1 MRITI
6 FSLGGLLGQYVTNT
20 ALLHGAQVTAYV
32 PDAKV
37 IWPRKNLTVIEGSL
51 QNRERVLEALLEADA
66 VISVLT
72 PMRVKHVKEEE
83 TPLADGNAMILSAMK
98 QLGKT
103 RFVTVGHVCI
113 HAFGDCEDK
122 YQRMSTK
129 FMQIFWPGVYKD
141 MQKMGQ
147 VLARSDLNW
156 TLVRTCPGRDGKVKK
171 VGQNCSISLDGSQF
185 RPGYS
190 REALAE
196 FLYEAA
202 ADQQMY
208 SRKMPIF
215 LQRGVRMDF
224 SILYVL
230 QHLHNA
236 VLDRVMVGITSL
248 GNAGWIWIAL
258 TAVFLILPKY
268 RKCGVRMAIALI
280 LDLILC
286 NLVLKPLA
294 ARPRPCWI
302 DEQVKLLVAAPKDYS
317 FPSGH
322 SAASFA
328 AAVSIFV
335 MHKKEGAAA
344 LILACLIAF
353 SRLYLFVHFPTDVL
367 AGIAVGFICAFLAAK
382 IQNGFL
388 LHSRGR

>member
-32 PDAKV
+32 PDAKA
-37 IWPRKNLTVIEGSL
+37 IWPRKNMTVIEGSL

-185 RPGYS
+185 RPG
-190 REALAE
+190 
-196 FLYEAA
+196 
-202 ADQQMY
+202 
-208 SRKMPIF
+208 
-215 LQRGVRMDF
+215 
-224 SILYVL
+224 
-230 QHLHNA
+230 
-236 VLDRVMVGITSL
+236 
-248 GNAGWIWIAL
+248 
-258 TAVFLILPKY
+258 
-268 RKCGVRMAIALI
+268 
-280 LDLILC
+280 
-286 NLVLKPLA
+286 
-294 ARPRPCWI
+294 
-302 DEQVKLLVAAPKDYS
+302 
-317 FPSGH
+317 
-322 SAASFA
+322 
-328 AAVSIFV
+328 
-335 MHKKEGAAA
+335 
-344 LILACLIAF
+344 
-353 SRLYLFVHFPTDVL
+353 
-367 AGIAVGFICAFLAAK
+367 
-382 IQNGFL
+382 
-388 LHSRGR
+388 

>member
-129 FMQIFWPGVYKD
+129 FMQIFWPLQFLSLHCKHKYHLFLHHLVQKVYD
-141 MQKMGQ
+141 
-147 VLARSDLNW
+147 A
-156 TLVRTCPGRDGKVKK
+156 
-171 VGQNCSISLDGSQF
+171 
-185 RPGYS
+185 Y
-190 REALAE
+190 
-196 FLYEAA
+196 
-202 ADQQMY
+202 
-208 SRKMPIF
+208 
-215 LQRGVRMDF
+215 F
-224 SILYVL
+224 SN
-230 QHLHNA
+230 LH
-236 VLDRVMVGITSL
+236 
-248 GNAGWIWIAL
+248 
-258 TAVFLILPKY
+258 Y
-268 RKCGVRMAIALI
+268 
-280 LDLILC
+280 
-286 NLVLKPLA
+286 
-294 ARPRPCWI
+294 
-302 DEQVKLLVAAPKDYS
+302 
-317 FPSGH
+317 H
-322 SAASFA
+322 
-328 AAVSIFV
+328 
-335 MHKKEGAAA
+335 
-344 LILACLIAF
+344 
-353 SRLYLFVHFPTDVL
+353 
-367 AGIAVGFICAFLAAK
+367 
-382 IQNGFL
+382 
-388 LHSRGR
+388 

>member
-72 PMRVKHVKEEE
+72 PMGVKYAKAEE
-83 TPLADGNAMILSAMK
+83 TPLADGNEMILSAMK

-122 YQRMSTK
+122 YQRVSTK

-171 VGQNCSISLDGSQF
+171 AEKNCSISLDGSQF

-196 FLYEAA
+196 FRYEAA
-202 ADQQMY
+202 ASQQMY

-215 LQRGVRMDF
+215 
-224 SILYVL
+224 
-230 QHLHNA
+230 
-236 VLDRVMVGITSL
+236 
-248 GNAGWIWIAL
+248 
-258 TAVFLILPKY
+258 Y
-268 RKCGVRMAIALI
+268 R
-280 LDLILC
+280 
-286 NLVLKPLA
+286 
-294 ARPRPCWI
+294 
-302 DEQVKLLVAAPKDYS
+302 
-317 FPSGH
+317 
-322 SAASFA
+322 
-328 AAVSIFV
+328 
-335 MHKKEGAAA
+335 EG
-344 LILACLIAF
+344 
-353 SRLYLFVHFPTDVL
+353 
-367 AGIAVGFICAFLAAK
+367 
-382 IQNGFL
+382 
-388 LHSRGR
+388 

>member
-1 MRITI
+1 M
-6 FSLGGLLGQYVTNT
+6 
-20 ALLHGAQVTAYV
+20 
-32 PDAKV
+32 
-37 IWPRKNLTVIEGSL
+37 
-51 QNRERVLEALLEADA
+51 LEALLEADA

-72 PMRVKHVKEEE
+72 PMRVKYVKEEE

-147 VLARSDLNW
+147 VLARSDLSW

-215 LQRGVRMDF
+215 
-224 SILYVL
+224 
-230 QHLHNA
+230 
-236 VLDRVMVGITSL
+236 
-248 GNAGWIWIAL
+248 
-258 TAVFLILPKY
+258 Y
-268 RKCGVRMAIALI
+268 R
-280 LDLILC
+280 
-286 NLVLKPLA
+286 
-294 ARPRPCWI
+294 
-302 DEQVKLLVAAPKDYS
+302 
-317 FPSGH
+317 
-322 SAASFA
+322 
-328 AAVSIFV
+328 
-335 MHKKEGAAA
+335 EG
-344 LILACLIAF
+344 
-353 SRLYLFVHFPTDVL
+353 
-367 AGIAVGFICAFLAAK
+367 
-382 IQNGFL
+382 
-388 LHSRGR
+388 

>member
-32 PDAKV
+32 PDAKA
-37 IWPRKNLTVIEGSL
+37 IWPRKNMTVIEGSL

-215 LQRGVRMDF
+215 YREGKNGFFNFICTAASSQCSARSGD
-224 SILYVL
+224 
-230 QHLHNA
+230 
-236 VLDRVMVGITSL
+236 G
-248 GNAGWIWIAL
+248 GNHFTW
-258 TAVFLILPKY
+258 
-268 RKCGVRMAIALI
+268 KCGMD
-280 LDLILC
+280 LDCADRRFL
-286 NLVLKPLA
+286 N
-294 ARPRPCWI
+294 
-302 DEQVKLLVAAPKDYS
+302 
-317 FPSGH
+317 PSE
-322 SAASFA
+322 
-328 AAVSIFV
+328 IPE
-335 MHKKEGAAA
+335 MRCK
-344 LILACLIAF
+344 
-353 SRLYLFVHFPTDVL
+353 
-367 AGIAVGFICAFLAAK
+367 
-382 IQNGFL
+382 NGDRADF
-388 LHSRGR
+388 RFDFM

>member
-32 PDAKV
+32 PDAKA

-72 PMRVKHVKEEE
+72 PMRVKYVKEEE

-156 TLVRTCPGRDGKVKK
+156 TLVRTCQGRDGKVKK

-215 LQRGVRMDF
+215 
-224 SILYVL
+224 
-230 QHLHNA
+230 
-236 VLDRVMVGITSL
+236 
-248 GNAGWIWIAL
+248 
-258 TAVFLILPKY
+258 Y
-268 RKCGVRMAIALI
+268 R
-280 LDLILC
+280 
-286 NLVLKPLA
+286 
-294 ARPRPCWI
+294 
-302 DEQVKLLVAAPKDYS
+302 
-317 FPSGH
+317 
-322 SAASFA
+322 
-328 AAVSIFV
+328 
-335 MHKKEGAAA
+335 EG
-344 LILACLIAF
+344 
-353 SRLYLFVHFPTDVL
+353 
-367 AGIAVGFICAFLAAK
+367 
-382 IQNGFL
+382 
-388 LHSRGR
+388 

>member
-6 FSLGGLLGQYVTNT
+6 FSLGGL
-20 ALLHGAQVTAYV
+20 
-32 PDAKV
+32 
-37 IWPRKNLTVIEGSL
+37 
-51 QNRERVLEALLEADA
+51 
-66 VISVLT
+66 
-72 PMRVKHVKEEE
+72 
-83 TPLADGNAMILSAMK
+83 
-98 QLGKT
+98 
-103 RFVTVGHVCI
+103 

-215 LQRGVRMDF
+215 
-224 SILYVL
+224 
-230 QHLHNA
+230 
-236 VLDRVMVGITSL
+236 
-248 GNAGWIWIAL
+248 
-258 TAVFLILPKY
+258 Y
-268 RKCGVRMAIALI
+268 R
-280 LDLILC
+280 
-286 NLVLKPLA
+286 
-294 ARPRPCWI
+294 
-302 DEQVKLLVAAPKDYS
+302 
-317 FPSGH
+317 
-322 SAASFA
+322 
-328 AAVSIFV
+328 
-335 MHKKEGAAA
+335 EG
-344 LILACLIAF
+344 
-353 SRLYLFVHFPTDVL
+353 
-367 AGIAVGFICAFLAAK
+367 
-382 IQNGFL
+382 
-388 LHSRGR
+388 

>member
-32 PDAKV
+32 PDAKA

-72 PMRVKHVKEEE
+72 PMRVKHVKEE

-103 RFVTVGHVCI
+103 RFVTVGHICI

-215 LQRGVRMDF
+215 
-224 SILYVL
+224 
-230 QHLHNA
+230 
-236 VLDRVMVGITSL
+236 
-248 GNAGWIWIAL
+248 
-258 TAVFLILPKY
+258 Y
-268 RKCGVRMAIALI
+268 R
-280 LDLILC
+280 
-286 NLVLKPLA
+286 
-294 ARPRPCWI
+294 
-302 DEQVKLLVAAPKDYS
+302 
-317 FPSGH
+317 
-322 SAASFA
+322 
-328 AAVSIFV
+328 
-335 MHKKEGAAA
+335 EG
-344 LILACLIAF
+344 
-353 SRLYLFVHFPTDVL
+353 
-367 AGIAVGFICAFLAAK
+367 
-382 IQNGFL
+382 
-388 LHSRGR
+388 

>member
-32 PDAKV
+32 PDAKA
-37 IWPRKNLTVIEGSL
+37 IWPRKNMTVIEGSL

-113 HAFGDCEDK
+113 HA
-122 YQRMSTK
+122 
-129 FMQIFWPGVYKD
+129 QIFWPGVYKD

-215 LQRGVRMDF
+215 
-224 SILYVL
+224 
-230 QHLHNA
+230 
-236 VLDRVMVGITSL
+236 
-248 GNAGWIWIAL
+248 
-258 TAVFLILPKY
+258 Y
-268 RKCGVRMAIALI
+268 R
-280 LDLILC
+280 
-286 NLVLKPLA
+286 
-294 ARPRPCWI
+294 
-302 DEQVKLLVAAPKDYS
+302 
-317 FPSGH
+317 
-322 SAASFA
+322 
-328 AAVSIFV
+328 
-335 MHKKEGAAA
+335 EG
-344 LILACLIAF
+344 
-353 SRLYLFVHFPTDVL
+353 
-367 AGIAVGFICAFLAAK
+367 
-382 IQNGFL
+382 
-388 LHSRGR
+388 

>member
-32 PDAKV
+32 PDAKA
-37 IWPRKNLTVIEGSL
+37 IWPRKNMTVIEGSL

-103 RFVTVGHVCI
+103 RFVTV
-113 HAFGDCEDK
+113 DK

-215 LQRGVRMDF
+215 
-224 SILYVL
+224 
-230 QHLHNA
+230 
-236 VLDRVMVGITSL
+236 
-248 GNAGWIWIAL
+248 
-258 TAVFLILPKY
+258 Y
-268 RKCGVRMAIALI
+268 R
-280 LDLILC
+280 
-286 NLVLKPLA
+286 
-294 ARPRPCWI
+294 
-302 DEQVKLLVAAPKDYS
+302 
-317 FPSGH
+317 
-322 SAASFA
+322 
-328 AAVSIFV
+328 
-335 MHKKEGAAA
+335 EG
-344 LILACLIAF
+344 
-353 SRLYLFVHFPTDVL
+353 
-367 AGIAVGFICAFLAAK
+367 
-382 IQNGFL
+382 
-388 LHSRGR
+388 

>member
-1 MRITI
+1 M
-6 FSLGGLLGQYVTNT
+6 
-20 ALLHGAQVTAYV
+20 
-32 PDAKV
+32 
-37 IWPRKNLTVIEGSL
+37 IEGSL

-147 VLARSDLNW
+147 VLGTERSELD
-156 TLVRTCPGRDGKVKK
+156 TGADVQGRDGKVKK

-202 ADQQMY
+202 AN
-208 SRKMPIF
+208 RRCTAEKCPF
-215 LQRGVRMDF
+215 FTERGKNGFFNFICTAASSQCSARSGD
-224 SILYVL
+224 
-230 QHLHNA
+230 
-236 VLDRVMVGITSL
+236 G
-248 GNAGWIWIAL
+248 GNHFTW
-258 TAVFLILPKY
+258 
-268 RKCGVRMAIALI
+268 KCGMD
-280 LDLILC
+280 LDCADRRFL
-286 NLVLKPLA
+286 N
-294 ARPRPCWI
+294 
-302 DEQVKLLVAAPKDYS
+302 
-317 FPSGH
+317 PSE
-322 SAASFA
+322 
-328 AAVSIFV
+328 IPE
-335 MHKKEGAAA
+335 MRCK
-344 LILACLIAF
+344 
-353 SRLYLFVHFPTDVL
+353 
-367 AGIAVGFICAFLAAK
+367 
-382 IQNGFL
+382 NGDRADF
-388 LHSRGR
+388 RFDFM

>member
-1 MRITI
+1 MRIT
-6 FSLGGLLGQYVTNT
+6 
-20 ALLHGAQVTAYV
+20 
-32 PDAKV
+32 
-37 IWPRKNLTVIEGSL
+37 RKNLTVIEGSL

-156 TLVRTCPGRDGKVKK
+156 TLVRTCAGRDGKVKK

-215 LQRGVRMDF
+215 
-224 SILYVL
+224 
-230 QHLHNA
+230 
-236 VLDRVMVGITSL
+236 
-248 GNAGWIWIAL
+248 
-258 TAVFLILPKY
+258 Y
-268 RKCGVRMAIALI
+268 R
-280 LDLILC
+280 
-286 NLVLKPLA
+286 
-294 ARPRPCWI
+294 
-302 DEQVKLLVAAPKDYS
+302 
-317 FPSGH
+317 
-322 SAASFA
+322 
-328 AAVSIFV
+328 
-335 MHKKEGAAA
+335 EG
-344 LILACLIAF
+344 
-353 SRLYLFVHFPTDVL
+353 
-367 AGIAVGFICAFLAAK
+367 
-382 IQNGFL
+382 
-388 LHSRGR
+388 